1 MTEKKPIFRIV
12 DEFVFKQIDSLKNSQ
27 PYSDAMRQLNSLP
40 DFQLKLVN
48 QISTLVL
55 VSVPLII
62 FIVLVIININF
73 NSSLQMKRDLLAEI
87 NNHSAAQKQLQSL
100 GRNIISGAALATKGA
115 FSRQVV
121 NSISTSGGNKAD
133 IRILDFESKP
143 KDGIVKA
150 SGVVRFTKL
159 STKVLSSFLA
169 DLVDRNK
176 FRVSNL
182 LIKKNIKD
190 NTVNGQVEL
199 QHYGRAPEAKK

>member
-1 MTEKKPIFRIV
+1 MTEKKPIFRAV
-12 DEFVFKQIDSLKNSQ
+12 DEFVFKQIDNLKNSQ

-73 NSSLQMKRDLLAEI
+73 NSSLEMKRNILSEI
-87 NNHSAAQKQLQSL
+87 NNHSAAQKKLQSL
-100 GRNIISGAALATKGA
+100 GRNIISGAGLENKGA
-115 FSRQVV
+115 FSRQIV
-121 NSISTSGGNKAD
+121 NSISTAGGSKSA
-133 IRILDFESKP
+133 IRILDFESTP

-150 SGVVRFTKL
+150 SGVVRFSKL
-159 STKVLSSFLA
+159 STQVLSSFLG

-182 LIKKNIKD
+182 LVKKNIKE

-199 QHYGRAPEAKK
+199 HHYGRAPEAK